1 MTRAAWLAV
10 LLAAAGLALPAGTTA
25 AALAGAD
32 SPLLPTVATGF
43 LLFKG
48 MLLVHAALVVALSR
62 SGWLAPDPAAPAA
75 APDAAVA
82 RTALLL
88 VALMGAGLALR
99 LPRLGDGLWYDEI
112 QTLVDYVRLP
122 LGRIVTT
129 YDSTNQH
136 LLYSIG
142 AHLSAAV
149 AGESGWSLRF
159 PAVVF
164 GVASLPAAY
173 LFASRLAPRPQALL
187 TAALLCASYHHVWFS
202 QNARGYT
209 GLLLF
214 SLLGTAW
221 FLDLL
226 AGTTRRPGLTAA
238 GYAVAMALA
247 TYTHVTAAVVVVAH
261 GLVWLAMVA
270 RHGWAGR
277 RWGPA
282 LAGLVLAGTLS
293 LQLYAPV
300 LPQLVDTVLHPAAP
314 STPRSTTAEWKSP
327 VWFVAEALRGLAAG
341 LPGGWAA
348 LAGGVVVAL
357 AGMARVWR
365 QRSEAV
371 WLVVLPGA
379 LTAGALLAMHHNLW
393 PRFFFFAAGFGALVA
408 VVGTFAV
415 AERVWP
421 ARGRVAAALGLAGV
435 AALSATTVPRAWA
448 PKQDF
453 GAAGSYVDAHRAP
466 DDAVVTVD
474 LTRLPYDRYYGR
486 DWPAVD
492 AAAGLEAIERAHPRT
507 WVLYTF
513 PIRLS
518 AELPDVW
525 ARLGAA
531 YDTAAVFPGTVG
543 GGAVVVM
550 VSRTPARPS

>member
-1 MTRAAWLAV
+1 MTRSTWVAGALAV
-10 LLAAAGLALPAGTTA
+10 AGLALPAGATA
-25 AALAGAD
+25 TALAGGD
-32 SPLLPTVATGF
+32 SPLLPTVTTGL

-48 MLLVHAALVVALSR
+48 MLLVHAALLVGLAR
-62 SGWLAPDPAAPAA
+62 TGWLAADASAMPP
-75 APDAAVA
+75 APDTGSG

-88 VALMGAGLALR
+88 LALMAAGLALR
-99 LPRLGDGLWYDEI
+99 LPGLGDGLWYDEI

-136 LLYSIG
+136 LLYSIA
-142 AHLSAAV
+142 AHLAATV
-149 AGESGWSLRF
+149 AGESAAALRF

-226 AGTTRRPGLTAA
+226 AGTARRPGRTAL

-261 GLVWLAMVA
+261 GLVWLVLVV

-282 LAGLVLAGTLS
+282 LAGLLLAGTLS

-300 LPQLVDTVLHPAAP
+300 LPQLVATVLHPAAP

-341 LPGGWAA
+341 LPGGWVA
-348 LAGGVVVAL
+348 LGGGAVVAL

-365 QRSEAV
+365 QRAEAV
-371 WLVVLPGA
+371 WLVVLPGM

-393 PRFFFFAAGFGALVA
+393 PRFFFFAAGFAALVA

-421 ARGRVAAALGLAGV
+421 ARGRTAAAVALAGV

-453 GAAGSYVDAHRAP
+453 GAAGAYVDAHRAP
-466 DDAVVTVD
+466 GDAVVTVD
-474 LTRLPYDRYYGR
+474 LTRLPYARYYGR
-486 DWPAVD
+486 DWPAVE
-492 AAAGLEAIERAHPRT
+492 AATGLEAIERAHPRT
-507 WVLYTF
+507 WVLCTF

-518 AELPDVW
+518 SELPDVW
-525 ARLGAA
+525 ARLRAA